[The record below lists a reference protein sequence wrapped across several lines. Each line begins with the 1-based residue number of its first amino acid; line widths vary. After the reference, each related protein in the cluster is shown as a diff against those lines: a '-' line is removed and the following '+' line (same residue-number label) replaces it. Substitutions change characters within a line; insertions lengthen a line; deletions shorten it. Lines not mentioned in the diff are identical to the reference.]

1 MAFSLEIRQS
11 FLYHNRVNPCQN
23 RIAPIL
29 LIGFNRPDFIRALI
43 DRLGSLKPSKIYFAV
58 DGPRPNCPDDL
69 VLVEEVR
76 ASIQEIDWP
85 CSIKTFFRDVNR
97 GCKYGPSEA
106 ITWFFSNEERGVILE
121 DDCQPSDDFLL
132 YASELLERYRND
144 NRIGAICG
152 SNPFSLQTDKETSYH
167 FSRRLFI
174 WGWASWRRVWDDY
187 DVELAEY
194 RVRIP
199 QIAARYSRK
208 RYIRNLLAN
217 GALAACE
224 GRIQTWD
231 MQLCVLFAWKRY
243 LSIVPKVQL
252 TANLGLGDANAT
264 HTGNYT
270 YFAKLHTRTCG
281 ISFPLKHPVAI
292 EQDIAADSMHD
303 SLDAGVLPRLFTWLG
318 AKFPVLIPII
328 VRIGTFLE
336 HAAPWMFRI

>member
-1 MAFSLEIRQS
+1 VTPRKSK
-11 FLYHNRVNPCQN
+11 
-23 RIAPIL
+23 IAPVL
-29 LIGFNRPDFIRALI
+29 LIGFNRPDFVRALI
-43 DRLGSLKPSKIYFAV
+43 DRLGSLKPPKIYFAV
-58 DGPRPNCPDDL
+58 DGPRPNRPDDL

-76 ASIQEIDWP
+76 ALTTKIEWP
-85 CSIKTFFRDVNR
+85 CLVKTFFRDVNR

-106 ITWFFSNEERGVILE
+106 ITWFFSNEKMGVILE
-121 DDCQPSDDFLL
+121 DDCRPSDDFLL
-132 YASELLERYRND
+132 FASELLERYKDD

-152 SNPFSLQTDKETSYH
+152 SNPFSLQTDKESSYH

-187 DVELAEY
+187 DVELGEY
-194 RVRIP
+194 RTRIP

-217 GALAACE
+217 GALAASE

-231 MQLCVLFAWKRY
+231 MQLCVLFAEKGY

-252 TANLGLGDANAT
+252 TANVGLGDANAT

-270 YFAKLHTRTCG
+270 YFAKLQTRMHG

-292 EQDIAADSMHD
+292 EQDIATDSMHD

-318 AKFPVLIPII
+318 AKFPLLIPII
-328 VRIGTFLE
+328 NRVGAFLE
-336 HAAPWMFRI
+336 HVASWMFRI